1 MTGLSGGREGA
12 VEMPIRILME
22 LMEHKEGRTRRD
34 IASRLKRC
42 IFCAELIHADA
53 VKCRV
58 CGEFL
63 NTEKAKRLQEAS
75 ERRQQGLE
83 EPKQDDS
90 VLFAGRPSLLGLVG
104 TAIKAALILA
114 LAVFI
119 FKYPVENIMVG
130 FLDRFSD
137 FQISDG
143 QYFALA
149 SWRQITG
156 VGLAIVVVLIFALKV
171 LKLKM
176 TYYEVNSDRIEHSR
190 GILDRRV
197 DNLDMFRVAD
207 LKLRRTILDC
217 MFGIGQVTL
226 ITSDKTD
233 PEFTFQKVHG
243 CRRLY
248 DVIKKASLEADQSQR
263 VVHLE

>member
-1 MTGLSGGREGA
+1 
-12 VEMPIRILME
+12 ME
-22 LMEHKEGRTRRD
+22 LVEYKEGRTRRD

-63 NTEKAKRLQEAS
+63 NTEKAKKLQQAA
-75 ERRQQGLE
+75 ERRAQGLE
-83 EPKQDDS
+83 EPKQNEG
-90 VLFAGRPSLLGLVG
+90 VLFAGRPSLFGLAG
-104 TAIKAALILA
+104 KAIKASIMLT

-119 FKYPVENIMVG
+119 FKYPLENLVVG

-149 SWRQITG
+149 RWRQTAG
-156 VGLAIVVVLIFALKV
+156 MGLAIVVVLIFVLKV

-176 TYYEVNSDRIEHSR
+176 THYEVSSDRIEHSR
-190 GILDRRV
+190 GILDRKV
-197 DNLDMFRVAD
+197 DNLDMFRVMD
-207 LKLRRTILDC
+207 LKMRRSILDC
-217 MFGIGQVTL
+217 IFGIGQVTI

-248 DVIKKASLEADQSQR
+248 DAIKKASLEADQSQR

>member
-1 MTGLSGGREGA
+1 MRGPAGGREGS
-12 VEMPIRILME
+12 VEMPIRDLME
-22 LMEHKEGRTRRD
+22 LMEQKEGRTRRD

-63 NTEKAKRLQEAS
+63 NTEKAKRLQEAAG
-75 ERRQQGLE
+75 RRAQGLE
-83 EPKQDDS
+83 EPRQDDG
-90 VLFAGRPSLLGLVG
+90 VLFAGRPSLLGLAG
-104 TAIKAALILA
+104 TAVKSALMLAAS
-114 LAVFI
+114 VFI
-119 FKYPVENIMVG
+119 FKYPIENIVVS

-137 FQISDG
+137 FQMSDG

-149 SWRQITG
+149 GWREIAG
-156 VGLAIVVVLIFALKV
+156 VGLAIVVVLIFVLKV

-190 GILDRRV
+190 GIFDRRV
-197 DNLDMFRVAD
+197 DNLDMFRVVD

-217 MFGIGQVTL
+217 IFGIGQVTL
-226 ITSDKTD
+226 ITTDKTD
-233 PEFTFQKVHG
+233 PEFTFKKVHG
-243 CRRLY
+243 CRKLY

>member
-1 MTGLSGGREGA
+1 
-12 VEMPIRILME
+12 MPIRKLME
-22 LMEHKEGRTRRD
+22 LVEYKEGRTRRD

-63 NTEKAKRLQEAS
+63 NTEKAKRLQEAA
-75 ERRQQGLE
+75 ERKAQGLE
-83 EPKQDDS
+83 EPKQDDG
-90 VLFAGRPSLLGLVG
+90 VLFSGRPSLFGLAG
-104 TAIKAALILA
+104 TAIKAALMLA
-114 LAVFI
+114 AAVFI
-119 FKYPVENIMVG
+119 FKYPVENIAAG

-137 FQISDG
+137 FQMSDG

-149 SWRQITG
+149 GWRQVAG
-156 VGLAIVVVLIFALKV
+156 VGLAIVVVLIFVLKV
-171 LKLKM
+171 MKLKM
-176 TYYEVNSDRIEHSR
+176 TYYEVNSNRIEHSR
-190 GILDRRV
+190 GILERRV
-197 DNLDMFRVAD
+197 DNLDMFRVMD
-207 LKLRRTILDC
+207 LKLHRTILDC

-233 PEFTFQKVHG
+233 PEFTFRKVRG
-243 CRRLY
+243 CRKLY
-248 DVIKKASLEADQSQR
+248 DAIKKASLEADQSQR

>member
-1 MTGLSGGREGA
+1 
-12 VEMPIRILME
+12 ME
-22 LMEHKEGRTRRD
+22 LVEQNQGRTRRD

-42 IFCAELIHADA
+42 IFCDELIGANA

-63 NTEKAKRLQEAS
+63 NTEKAKRLQQAA
-75 ERRQQGLE
+75 ERRAQGLE

-90 VLFAGRPSLLGLVG
+90 VLFAGRPSLLGLAG
-104 TAIKAALILA
+104 TAIKAAILLA
-114 LAVFI
+114 LSILI
-119 FKYPVENIMVG
+119 FKYPLENIVVG

-149 SWRQITG
+149 RWRQITG
-156 VGLAIVVVLIFALKV
+156 VGLSIVVVLLFALKV
-171 LKLKM
+171 LKMKM

-197 DNLDMFRVAD
+197 DNLDMFRVVD

-217 MFGIGQVTL
+217 LFGIGQVTL
-226 ITSDKTD
+226 ITTDKSD
-233 PEFTFQKVHG
+233 PEFTFEKVHH
-243 CRRLY
+243 CRKLY

-263 VVHLE
+263 VVHVE

>member
-1 MTGLSGGREGA
+1 MKLVEQKERHVGRG
-12 VEMPIRILME
+12 I
-22 LMEHKEGRTRRD
+22 G
-34 IASRLKRC
+34 SRLKRC

-63 NTEKAKRLQEAS
+63 NTEKARRLQEAA
-75 ERRQQGLE
+75 ERKAQGLE
-83 EPKQDDS
+83 EPKQNEG
-90 VLFAGRPSLLGLVG
+90 VLFAGRPSLFGLAG
-104 TAIKAALILA
+104 TVVKTALFLT
-114 LAVFI
+114 LAVLI
-119 FKYPVENIMVG
+119 FKYPLENIVVG

-149 SWRQITG
+149 RWRQTAG
-156 VGLAIVVVLIFALKV
+156 MGLGTVVVLIFALKV

-176 TYYEVNSDRIEHSR
+176 TYYEVSSDRIEHSR

-197 DNLDMFRVAD
+197 DNLDMFRVVD
-207 LKLRRTILDC
+207 LKLRRTVLDC
-217 MFGIGQVTL
+217 LFGIGQVTL
-226 ITSDKTD
+226 ITTDKTD

-243 CRRLY
+243 CRKLY

>member
-1 MTGLSGGREGA
+1 
-12 VEMPIRILME
+12 ME

-42 IFCAELIHADA
+42 IFCAELIHIDA

-63 NTEKAKRLQEAS
+63 NTEKARRLQDAAQ
-75 ERRQQGLE
+75 RRAQGLE
-83 EPKQDDS
+83 EPKQDDG
-90 VLFAGRPSLLGLVG
+90 VLFAGRPSLLGLAG
-104 TAIKAALILA
+104 TAVKSALMLAAAI
-114 LAVFI
+114 FI
-119 FKYPVENIMVG
+119 FRYPVENLVVS

-137 FQISDG
+137 FQMSDS
-143 QYFALA
+143 QYFAMA
-149 SWRQITG
+149 GWRQITG
-156 VGLAIVVVLIFALKV
+156 LGLAIVVVLIFTLKV
-171 LKLKM
+171 MKLKM

-190 GILDRRV
+190 GIFERRI
-197 DNLDMFRVAD
+197 DNIDMFRVMD
-207 LKLRRTILDC
+207 LKLRRSILDC
-217 MFGIGQVTL
+217 LFGIGQVTL

-243 CRRLY
+243 CRKLY